1 MQNLDPQPRI
11 PDRELLKEAQSPDEA
26 TARRAF
32 TAIWQRY
39 EPRLREWVSPNLGD
53 RRGETPDVLG
63 NLARDFWKRL
73 RTPPPLEI
81 IASTLWPYLKD
92 AAHNQVV
99 SQLTRHAKPLAGTSL
114 DALTEDHPAA
124 LLDPAAEVPNDEARF
139 RACSLL
145 LLSPRAQSS
154 ALLLESISMSPEQVS
169 AEQARAAEWLR
180 DYGSTCFMEALRQ
193 LPPTDRDVLILRRCF
208 KLSSCVVG
216 EILDLTESAVNQR
229 IWRATRQLHD
239 IYASMLYDK
248 GTSLAQIWQKLAA
261 FERLKPTLE
270 DDGMDERTRARR
282 VSEFIE
288 SGVKLRG
295 KTKE

>member
-11 PDRELLKEAQSPDEA
+11 PDRELLKEAQSPDVV

-32 TAIWQRY
+32 TAIWERY
-39 EPRLREWVSPNLGD
+39 EARLREWVSPNLGN
-53 RRGETPDVLG
+53 RRGEIPDVLE
-63 NLARDFWKRL
+63 NLACDLWKRL
-73 RTPPPLEI
+73 RNPPPLEI
-81 IASTLWPYLKD
+81 TASTLWPYLKD

-99 SQLTRHAKPLAGTSL
+99 SQLTRHAKPLAGISL

-124 LLDPAAEVPNDEARF
+124 LLDPAAGVPNDEERF

-154 ALLLESISMSPEQVS
+154 ALFFEVIGMSPEQVS
-169 AEQARAAEWLR
+169 AERARAAEWLR
-180 DYGSTCFMEALRQ
+180 DFGTTCFTEALRQ
-193 LPPTDRDVLILRRCF
+193 LPPADRDVLILRRCF
-208 KLSSCVVG
+208 KLSSFVAG

-239 IYASMLYDK
+239 IYASMLHDK
-248 GTSLAQIWQKLAA
+248 GASLAQIWQNLAA

-270 DDGMDERTRARR
+270 DDGMDEHTHTRR
-282 VSEFIE
+282 VLEFIE
-288 SGVKLRG
+288 SGIKLRG